1 MLDYG
6 YGNSTNFWCCYW
18 LYRHNAG
25 WLILAYRLAKQARQA
40 RTPRRL
46 SYYIR
51 LITKGQGFSTQN
63 LTFYSL
69 FDNLE
74 TR

>member
-25 WLILAYRLAKQARQA
+25 WLILAYRLAEQAR
-40 RTPRRL
+40 
-46 SYYIR
+46 
-51 LITKGQGFSTQN
+51 
-63 LTFYSL
+63 
-69 FDNLE
+69 
-74 TR
+74 